1 MRLRVCRLDLVDS
14 FLRSRMGSDDRDD
27 DIGEMMLYWDS
38 VGVSGV
44 CWEVKGKGEWEKQD
58 GIGWNLIPLSGML
71 V

>member
-1 MRLRVCRLDLVDS
+1 
-14 FLRSRMGSDDRDD
+14 MGSDDRDD